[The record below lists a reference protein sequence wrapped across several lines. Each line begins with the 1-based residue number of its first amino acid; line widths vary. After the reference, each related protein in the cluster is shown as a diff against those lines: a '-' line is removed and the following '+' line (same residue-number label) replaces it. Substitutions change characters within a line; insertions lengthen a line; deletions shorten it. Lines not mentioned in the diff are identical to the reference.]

1 MAFIDQFLM
10 QKKKKPANEQWA
22 ISLHKVEWK
31 VSPLTYGECR
41 KS

>member
-10 QKKKKPANEQWA
+10 QKKKPANEQWA